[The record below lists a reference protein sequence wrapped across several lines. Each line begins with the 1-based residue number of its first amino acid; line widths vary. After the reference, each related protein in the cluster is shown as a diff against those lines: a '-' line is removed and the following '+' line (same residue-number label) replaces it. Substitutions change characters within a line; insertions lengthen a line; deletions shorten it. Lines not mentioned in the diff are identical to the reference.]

1 MFSTTYLG
9 LSFPQLRPPSF
20 DCHHTDKKSM
30 ELHYQSSR
38 CGLAPMVIGLIHG
51 LGKRFETKVDI
62 TQTSFRDQGEHHDI
76 FSIQYED
83 S

>member
-1 MFSTTYLG
+1 
-9 LSFPQLRPPSF
+9 
-20 DCHHTDKKSM
+20 M